1 MYLEGSCTHLTCY
14 PVKLLFVS
22 ETNLRDQFFIQDF
35 VHNFGFSAAEKAL
48 LVHAPFGQTLRDTRF
63 VTRRFSSLLSEAM
76 VYNSAFMARQ
86 RELVQQGP
94 SGDYRVKAAL
104 IQELLHPLQLL
115 IIGPEIGGE
124 DGPRLDPGPGIV
136 QALRQAFAVEEVLLF
151 PAHGL
156 SPLAQGRPLIRSAA
170 DISPLLTLYEE
181 EAEVLNRAV
190 QLAPAR
196 IVSPV
201 NYAH

>member
-1 MYLEGSCTHLTCY
+1 MYLEGRFISQSPK

-22 ETNLRDQFFIQDF
+22 ETNLRDQFFIRDF
-35 VHNFGFSAAEKAL
+35 VHNFKFEEKAL
-48 LVHAPFGQTLRDTRF
+48 LVHAPFGSTERDTRF

-86 RELVQQGP
+86 RNLVQRGP
-94 SGDYRVKAAL
+94 TGHYRVDTARILAL
-104 IQELLHPLQLL
+104 LAPVQVL
-115 IIGPEIGGE
+115 IIGPEIVG
-124 DGPRLDPGPGIV
+124 DYGPHLDPGPGIV
-136 QALRQAFAVEEVLLF
+136 DALRRAFGVEEVLLF
-151 PAHGL
+151 SDHSR
-156 SPLAQGRPLIRSAA
+156 SPLAQSRPLVQAAA
-170 DISPLLTLYEE
+170 DIEPLLKVYEE
-181 EAEVLNRAV
+181 EAPVLNLAV